1 MSLKDEKQQNIQSEL
16 DFSSALTGESRDAG
30 RKGAE
35 SSGAMNG
42 TENPASTNRVI
53 DGGSKAITI
62 LDRRH
67 RGFGPDDPY
76 EGLALCFLSGQ

>member
-16 DFSSALTGESRDAG
+16 DFSSALTDESRDAG

-42 TENPASTNRVI
+42 TETRPARI
-53 DGGSKAITI
+53 D
-62 LDRRH
+62 
-67 RGFGPDDPY
+67 
-76 EGLALCFLSGQ
+76 